1 MSQFIREAA
10 FKGSVVVSSLLSS
23 SYAGAFSSAL
33 VKQLWAFL
41 SKTYGPITISMVA
54 EHLGCRDFYELGLWI
69 IRVRQ
74 SAKAVGD
81 ARGSHDPKAMTV
93 PIAHQTG
100 GGNTTVIWGADV
112 MEVAIYRK
120 DGAVTGRWRIPEKE
134 DIA

>member
-10 FKGSVVVSSLLSS
+10 FKGSVVPSLLPS
-23 SYAGAFSSAL
+23 SYAAAFSYAQ

-41 SKTYGPITISMVA
+41 SKTHSPITISMVA

-74 SAKAVGD
+74 SAKAVAD
-81 ARGSHDPKAMTV
+81 ARGSHNPKAMTV

-112 MEVAIYRK
+112 MELAIYRR